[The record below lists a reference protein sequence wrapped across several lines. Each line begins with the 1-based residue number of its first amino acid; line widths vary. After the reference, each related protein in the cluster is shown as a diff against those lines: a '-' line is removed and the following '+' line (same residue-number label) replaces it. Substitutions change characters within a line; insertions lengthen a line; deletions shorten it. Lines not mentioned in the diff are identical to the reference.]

1 VHRSHHCALVAL
13 KPPSSGSGP
22 PSGGDTLA
30 LLTASQAGDAS
41 ASTALFDAVY
51 GELRRLARRS
61 RHGGA
66 SETLNTTA
74 LVHEAYLKI
83 VDRTK
88 VSFED
93 RGHLLGV
100 AAKAMRHVLVDYA
113 RAQNAQKRGGGIR
126 PELLRETL
134 VGEAPPEEVLA
145 LDEALKQLA
154 VAAPRQAR
162 IVECRFFGGLT
173 AAETA
178 AALGVSEAT
187 VHRGWRMARARLFQ
201 SLREDV

>member
-1 VHRSHHCALVAL
+1 MLGRPPTHHCAPVAL
-13 KPPSSGSGP
+13 QHSSP
-22 PSGGDTLA
+22 GGEDTLA
-30 LLTASQAGDAS
+30 LLTASQAGDAI
-41 ASTALFDAVY
+41 ATTALFDAVY
-51 GELRRLARRS
+51 DELRRLARRS

-83 VDRTK
+83 VDRTE

-134 VGEAPPEEVLA
+134 VGQAPPEEVIA
-145 LDEALKQLA
+145 LDEALDQLA
-154 VAAPRQAR
+154 EVAPRQAR

-178 AALGVSEAT
+178 AALEVSEAT

-201 SLREDV
+201 ALREDV

>member
-1 VHRSHHCALVAL
+1 M
-13 KPPSSGSGP
+13 SSDAP
-22 PSGGDTLA
+22 FPAGDTLA

-41 ASTALFDAVY
+41 ASSALFDTVY
-51 GELRRLARRS
+51 DELRRLARQS
-61 RHGGA
+61 RRRGA
-66 SETLNTTA
+66 SDTLNTTA

-83 VDRTK
+83 VDRTH

-100 AAKAMRHVLVDYA
+100 ASKAMRHVLVDYA
-113 RAQNAQKRGGGIR
+113 RSQNAQKRGGGVR

-145 LDEALKQLA
+145 LDEALDRLA
-154 VAAPRQAR
+154 TTAPRQAR

-173 AAETA
+173 AIETA

-187 VHRGWRMARARLFQ
+187 VHRGWRMARTRLFKTLQ
-201 SLREDV
+201 SDP